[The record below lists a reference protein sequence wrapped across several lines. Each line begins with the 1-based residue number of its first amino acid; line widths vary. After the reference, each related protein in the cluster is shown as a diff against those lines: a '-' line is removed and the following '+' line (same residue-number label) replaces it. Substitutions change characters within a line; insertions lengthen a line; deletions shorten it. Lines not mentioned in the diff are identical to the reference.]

1 MLKEKLLKLQVF
13 LYLQKTEQY
22 TYPESQSLNIMLKDS
37 NILLVA
43 TIRENE
49 IVEPTVSL
57 YAFSS

>member
-22 TYPESQSLNIMLKDS
+22 TYPESQSLNTMLKGS

>member
-1 MLKEKLLKLQVF
+1 MLKQKTLKLQVF

-22 TYPESQSLNIMLKDS
+22 TYPESRSLNIMLKGS
-37 NILLVA
+37 NILLVV